1 MGSYTIAF
9 HAAGAPPIIGA
20 IIMFFIPKVKQHYP
34 AATEAETFASISLLD
49 VHHVSSQHFRDTMQ
63 KLNQNSG
70 GGPSSTEL
78 EVINASDIFLGE
90 KNTKRPEHVTISE
103 IPVEIGSE
111 NESQEE
117 EQRLLPTES
126 EEKEN
131 QTHVTDENSTE
142 NKDNTHEKIDE
153 VDEKQKLLQSD
164 SHTDLKND
172 NNSLTG
178 EVLKTI
184 GISEA

>member
-1 MGSYTIAF
+1 
-9 HAAGAPPIIGA
+9 
-20 IIMFFIPKVKQHYP
+20 
-34 AATEAETFASISLLD
+34 
-49 VHHVSSQHFRDTMQ
+49 MQ

-131 QTHVTDENSTE
+131 QTHVTHENSTE
-142 NKDNTHEKIDE
+142 NKDNTQEKIDE